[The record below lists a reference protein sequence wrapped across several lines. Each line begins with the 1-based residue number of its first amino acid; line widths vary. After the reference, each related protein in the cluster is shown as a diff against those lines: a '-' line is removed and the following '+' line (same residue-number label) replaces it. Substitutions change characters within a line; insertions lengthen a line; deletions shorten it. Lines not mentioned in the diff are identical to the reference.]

1 MIPVPLDTIARE
13 VRGAA
18 RNIAPGT
25 PIDRICTD
33 SRGASPGALFVALAG
48 GQTDGHRFLADAF
61 RNGASGAIVSSD
73 TIRSAAADPDWPLIV
88 TDSPLRSLQLLAK
101 WYRRGFMGRVIA
113 VTGSNGKTVVKDAL
127 GALLSRQGV
136 TTSPG
141 SYNSQMGLPLAVLAH
156 EKEAPLAVLEAG
168 VSAPG
173 EMRVLE
179 EVAAPDYGIL
189 TNIGMAHLASFG
201 GRDAIAREK
210 MALFQN
216 IPANGWVL
224 LPHAEP
230 LIAAAAAALRCRVY
244 RIGGDDQVLSLE
256 TMGATDGGQAIALTS
271 RIGGRVEVL
280 VNTRSPDIVA
290 DLHIAATA
298 AFLLG
303 TTLDEIGAALD
314 GYTPTPTRTEVW
326 SSAQGVR
333 IVNDAYTS
341 DPISIH
347 NALRT
352 AALGAPR
359 TGRRIFAFAGAK
371 DLGQDSHAE
380 QRQIGAL
387 AADCGYS
394 HMFLVGEGNLKSIAD
409 GFQSTRAD
417 GTVVSVKDPSELKE
431 QLRPML
437 RWGDTVLFKGPRNA
451 GMVAAARELAG
462 SIAPRA
468 MWVDLAAIAENV
480 ARFRRHTGGKPRIM
494 AVLKALAYGTEIVHL
509 ASLMVRLGIHHIGVS
524 TTDEGVLV
532 RKTGVAQDIYVFM
545 PNPSDVESL
554 VRYRLT
560 PILYDA
566 DQIAAFDAALTA
578 AGHVID
584 VHLKVNTGMNR
595 LGVEPD
601 QVAPLA
607 ERFRTSATMRLTG
620 ICTHFASADDP
631 AQDDG
636 TLRQIACFDRAVAD
650 LRAAG
655 FDDLLIHA
663 ANTAG
668 TVRFPQAHYNMVRIG
683 LGLYGIYGS
692 PALEEALPLSLA
704 VGVTSQIVRI
714 AHLKQGESL
723 GYGRPYIAPGD
734 RRIGV
739 IPFGYDDGIKW
750 QFAAT
755 GSVMIDGQ
763 LAPIVGRVS
772 MDQMQVDITGIPH
785 AAIGMPALIFGSHD
799 GYAIRP
805 EVVADQLGT
814 IPHAMLVGMGRR
826 VTRIYIEP

>member
-1 MIPVPLDTIARE
+1 MLPVSLDAIARE
-13 VRGAA
+13 VCGKA
-18 RNIAPGT
+18 RNIAAGNA
-25 PIDRICTD
+25 INRICTD
-33 SRGASPGALFVALAG
+33 SRGASPGALFVALPG

-61 RNGASGAIVSSD
+61 GNGASGAIVASGMLD
-73 TIRSAAADPDWPLIV
+73 RIVVDPSWPLIV
-88 TDSPLRSLQLLAK
+88 TESPLRSLQLLAK
-101 WYRRGFMGRVIA
+101 WYRRAFMARVIA

-127 GALLSRQGV
+127 GALLSHQGV

-141 SYNSQMGLPLAVLAH
+141 SYNSQLGLPLAVLAN
-156 EKEAPLAVLEAG
+156 EKEAPFAVLEAG

-179 EVAAPDYGIL
+179 EVAAPNYGIL

-201 GRDAIAREK
+201 SRDAIAREK
-210 MALFQN
+210 MELFRN
-216 IPANGWVL
+216 IPEDGWAL
-224 LPHAEP
+224 LPHGEP
-230 LIAAAAAALRCRVY
+230 TIAADAAKLKCRVY
-244 RIGGDDQVLSLE
+244 RIGADDQMLSLE
-256 TMGATDGGQAIALTS
+256 TLGATDGGQTIVLTTQA
-271 RIGGRVEVL
+271 GERVEVL
-280 VNTRSPDIVA
+280 VNTRSPDIIA

-303 TTLDEIGAALD
+303 TSLEEIGLALD
-314 GYTPTPTRTEVW
+314 GYAPTPTRTEVW

-359 TGRRIFAFAGAK
+359 NGRKIFAFAGAK
-371 DLGQDSHAE
+371 DLGHDAHAE

-394 HMFLVGEGNLKSIAD
+394 HMFLVGEGNLKSIAE
-409 GFQSTRAD
+409 GFQSALPD
-417 GTVVSVKDPSELKE
+417 GTVVSVKDPSELKD
-431 QLRPML
+431 QLLPLL

-462 SIAPRA
+462 SISPRA

-480 ARFRRHTGGKPRIM
+480 ARFRRHTGGKPKIM

-509 ASLMVRLGIHHIGVS
+509 ASLMARLGIHHIGVS

-532 RKTGVAQDIYVFM
+532 RKTGVGQDIYVFM

-566 DQIAAFDAALTA
+566 DQIEAFDAALSA
-578 AGHVID
+578 AGHTID

-595 LGVEPD
+595 LGVEPE
-601 QVAPLA
+601 QVTPLA
-607 ERFRTSATMRLTG
+607 KRFKASGTMRLVG
-620 ICTHFASADDP
+620 VCTHFASADDP
-631 AQDDG
+631 EQDDG
-636 TLRQIACFDRAVAD
+636 TLMQIARFDRAIAD
-650 LRAAG
+650 LGAEG
-655 FDDLLIHA
+655 FDDLLMHA

-714 AHLKQGESL
+714 AHLKKGESL

-734 RRIGV
+734 RIIGV

-750 QFAAT
+750 QVAAT
-755 GSVMIDGQ
+755 GSVMINGQ

-772 MDQMQVDITGIPH
+772 MDQMQVDITDVRG
-785 AAIGMPALIFGSHD
+785 AAIGMPALIFGAHE
-799 GYAIRP
+799 GYVIRP
-805 EVVADQLGT
+805 EVVAEQAGT